1 MKEQRLYTS
10 INEFKRSLQEK
21 EQEPVNEL
29 FSGLKDK
36 IKNSF
41 SKMIGGNVSK
51 IDKAINIYKDEYEK
65 LSEERASVLQE
76 LENEDSEEIVKN
88 RLIKLDNALDKK
100 KQLITDK
107 LENSLKGVIKNDREQ
122 TYANIQKNSVSLEL
136 IEKEIEMLSKLK
148 VKTDLS
154 KKLDKL
160 KKDTQKKIK
169 SDNTKLKELKN
180 KKENSNDSELT
191 VGSKIKYTKKNGEET
206 ENTLVKV
213 NNNTVT
219 IETDSGKKFDID
231 KKSIIK

>member
-10 INEFKRSLQEK
+10 INEFKRSLQ

-51 IDKAINIYKDEYEK
+51 IDKAINTYKEEYEK
-65 LSEERASVLQE
+65 LSGERASVLQE
-76 LENEDSEEIVKN
+76 LENEDSEEVVKN
-88 RLIKLDNALDKK
+88 RLIKIDNALDKK

-107 LENSLKGVIKNDREQ
+107 LENSLKNIIKNDRER
-122 TYANIQKNSVSLEL
+122 TYANLQKNSVSLEL

-160 KKDTQKKIK
+160 KRDTQKKIK

-180 KKENSNDSELT
+180 KKENSKDTGLV
-191 VGSKIKYTKKNGEET
+191 VGSKIKYIKKNGEET

-219 IETDSGKKFDID
+219 IETDSGEKFDID
-231 KKSIIK
+231 KKNIIK